1 MARREHSAH
10 RGVLATQFS
19 LGTDASSVQH
29 PRLPRMKPDQ
39 SITELLS
46 PGKPLLSVEFFPP
59 KNEEG
64 GAQLLRTAEALRP
77 YHPDFVSITYGAG
90 GTTRERT
97 FKYAKIL
104 REEFGWRVMPH
115 LTCVG
120 STKGELLDIVA
131 GYHADGIRNI
141 MALRGDPPKGQTEF
155 VPCPDGLR
163 YASDLIALIRENFP
177 DICLGA
183 GAYPE
188 KHPEAASMEEDL
200 AHLKIKA
207 DAGASFLTTQLFF
220 DNEHYFAFL
229 QACRALGINLPVL
242 PGVLP
247 AMSLAQVQ
255 RFGPMCGASLPLALV
270 EQLQVVDDN
279 SRAAEAVGVTWAYHQ
294 IRELLRHGAP
304 GIHLYILNRSAP
316 AITLARS
323 LERITT

>member
-1 MARREHSAH
+1 
-10 RGVLATQFS
+10 
-19 LGTDASSVQH
+19 
-29 PRLPRMKPDQ
+29 MKADQ
-39 SITELLS
+39 PITELLS
-46 PGKPLLSVEFFPP
+46 TDKPLLSVEFFPP
-59 KNEEG
+59 KNDEG

-77 YHPDFVSITYGAG
+77 YQPDFVSITYGAG

-120 STKGELLDIVA
+120 STKSELLDIVA

-141 MALRGDPPKGQTEF
+141 MALRGDPPKGQSEF

-163 YASDLIALIRENFP
+163 YASDLIALIREKFP

-188 KHPEAASMEEDL
+188 KHPEAATMEEDL
-200 AHLKIKA
+200 AHLKIKVE
-207 DAGASFLTTQLFF
+207 AGASFLTTQLFF

-229 QACRALGINLPVL
+229 RACRASGIDLPVV

-255 RFGPMCGASLPLALV
+255 RFGPMCGASLPRALV
-270 EQLQVVDDN
+270 EQLRTVEDDP
-279 SRAAEAVGVTWAYHQ
+279 RASEAVGVTWAYHQ

-323 LERITT
+323 LERTTA

>member
-1 MARREHSAH
+1 MN
-10 RGVLATQFS
+10 V
-19 LGTDASSVQH
+19 D
-29 PRLPRMKPDQ
+29 KP
-39 SITELLS
+39 ITELLS
-46 PGKPLLSVEFFPP
+46 AGRPLLSVEFFPP

-64 GAQLLRTAEALRP
+64 GAQLLRTAEVLKP
-77 YHPDFVSITYGAG
+77 YRPDFVSITYGAG

-97 FKYAKIL
+97 FRYAKIL
-104 REEFGWRVMPH
+104 RDEFGWLVMPH

-120 STKGELLDIVA
+120 STRHELLDIVSR
-131 GYHADGIRNI
+131 YHADGIRNI

-163 YASDLIALIRENFP
+163 FASDLIALIRENFS
-177 DICLGA
+177 DLCLGA

-220 DNEHYFAFL
+220 DNEHYFKFI
-229 QACRALGINLPVL
+229 QACRARGIHLPVL
-242 PGVLP
+242 PGLLP
-247 AMSLAQVQ
+247 ALSLAQVQ
-255 RFGPMCGASLPLALV
+255 RFGPMCGSSLPQALV
-270 EQLQVVDDN
+270 EQLQVVDDDP
-279 SRAAEAVGVTWAYHQ
+279 RAAEAVGVTWAYHQ

-304 GIHLYILNRSAP
+304 GIHLYILNRSAA

-323 LERITT
+323 LERHTG